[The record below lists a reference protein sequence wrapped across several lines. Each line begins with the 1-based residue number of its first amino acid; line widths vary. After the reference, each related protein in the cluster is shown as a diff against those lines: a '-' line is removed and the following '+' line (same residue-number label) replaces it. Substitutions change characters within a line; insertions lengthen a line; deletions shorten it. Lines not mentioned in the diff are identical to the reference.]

1 MKQTI
6 LFSIIC
12 FLSVATFA
20 APKKLVLTSPDGTVA
35 VEASLNPSGT
45 LIYEVKKSGV
55 NVIEPSKMG
64 IDGDLGFVSGLK
76 IASVSKA
83 KSLTESYYS
92 PNEKRTNRSF
102 TFREASIKLK
112 NKAGKTLIVDFRA
125 TNEGVAFRYSTK
137 APKAVAVKSE
147 QTTFHFNALARAWL
161 HPHADAET
169 GWAETQPS
177 YEEQYEYDMPVGTKA
192 PQKAGW
198 SFPALFKTGNNWV
211 LITEAGLTPDY
222 VGTRLAQESPNG
234 EYSIGFP
241 QKGEMVDDNDPNYVI
256 SKNPVSPWRVIVVGS
271 LATVVESQMVSD
283 MAPAADKNIDFSWV
297 KPGKSSWSW
306 GLLKDDYTTFPVQQK
321 FIEYASKM
329 NWQYCLIDADWDKKI
344 GYEKVAELVAQ
355 ANKQNVG
362 VLLWYNSSGVWN
374 STTYSPKG
382 ALVERDARRKE
393 FERIS
398 KMGVKGVKV
407 DFWPGDGQSSIQ
419 YYYDMLKDAADY
431 KLMINFHGTTV
442 PRGWSRT
449 FPNLMTMESIRGYEF
464 ITFNQSDADM
474 AAKHIS
480 MMSFA
485 RNVVGP
491 MDFTPLCLGD
501 IPGKKRQ
508 TGNGFE
514 LATTVVLQSGIQH
527 FVEIPEVMDKQPDY
541 VKTFLRE
548 VPAQWD
554 DVKLL
559 DGYPGKYVVIARRSG
574 NKWYVGCINSGKE
587 KRTFVIDLSFAGKSG
602 LNTATIITEGDTK
615 QSFSQKELPVQN
627 NRIAV
632 EILPEGGFVTV
643 I

>member
-20 APKKLVLTSPDGTVA
+20 TPKKLVLTSPDGTVA

-147 QTTFHFNALARAWL
+147 QTTFHFNASARAWL

-211 LITEAGLTPDY
+211 LISEAGLTPDY

-234 EYSIGFP
+234 EYRIGFP
-241 QKGEMVDDNDPNYVI
+241 QKGEMVNDNDPNYVI

-329 NWQYCLIDADWDKKI
+329 NWQYCLVDADWDKKI

-474 AAKHIS
+474 AAKHIT

-501 IPGKKRQ
+501 IPGKKRR
-508 TGNGFE
+508 TGNGLE

-527 FVEIPEVMDKQPDY
+527 FVEIPEVLDKQPDY

-574 NKWYVGCINSGKE
+574 NKWYVAGINSGKE

-602 LNTATIITEGDTK
+602 MSTATIITEGDTK

-627 NRIAV
+627 NRIEV